1 MKNTIWLEVKKMNLQ
16 QHLNTQVS
24 LNIHAFESE
33 MYSTDLVFNINTI
46 QVFSLVAIRKNKS
59 KKKIWKFYENKY

>member
-16 QHLNTQVS
+16 LHLNTQVS

-33 MYSTDLVFNINTI
+33 MYSTDFWFLT
-46 QVFSLVAIRKNKS
+46 
-59 KKKIWKFYENKY
+59 